1 MSNLSIVEETT
12 IKNKQRLLEALEA
25 SLGIVSTACN
35 AMNISRQTHYNWM
48 RDDELYR
55 EAVEELADVALD
67 FAESQLMRKIR
78 GVLIQKETDG
88 LPAVFE
94 KEPSDTAIIFYLKT
108 KGKKRGYVERQELT
122 GAGGEDLFK
131 EMTDDDINK
140 ELDRLRKIQT
150 LKA

>member
-25 SLGIVSTACN
+25 SLGIVSTACQS
-35 AMNISRQTHYNWM
+35 ANISRQTHYNWM

-150 LKA
+150 LKT